1 MRQKENS
8 HQSPILF
15 LQNCLQICRMSKEN
29 LQTDQSKNCRLTKTE
44 KWTTKQGDAT
54 FNSGTRISPPLA
66 LTADHIPPQ
75 FSQPNF
81 FTQEQVDNMPAIRRA
96 FTRTHQPP
104 TKPYEAPPMNIFA
117 IQAAIL
123 DDIQGITN
131 FTETYEESQMD
142 PSTLLRTIRLLV
154 HCENALETTA
164 QGLHIAQPGTKF
176 QYYRPVFNDFE
187 DVLNALKTRLLCI
200 ANVPDEIR
208 QAALNQLDDCIP
220 PPPPGLPPP
229 CPSSP
234 AYSPV
239 SWSPSTEDNDEYEAD
254 DAPSDSTN
262 LDNESTIIE

>member
-1 MRQKENS
+1 
-8 HQSPILF
+8 
-15 LQNCLQICRMSKEN
+15 MSKEN
-29 LQTDQSKNCRLTKTE
+29 LQPDQSENCRLKKTE

-54 FNSGTRISPPLA
+54 FTSVTGISPPLA

-220 PPPPGLPPP
+220 PPPPGLPPT

-234 AYSPV
+234 TYSPV
-239 SWSPSTEDNDEYEAD
+239 SWSPSTEDNDEYKAD

>member
-1 MRQKENS
+1 
-8 HQSPILF
+8 
-15 LQNCLQICRMSKEN
+15 MSKEN
-29 LQTDQSKNCRLTKTE
+29 LQPDQSENCRLKKTE

-54 FNSGTRISPPLA
+54 FTSVTGISPPLA

-131 FTETYEESQMD
+131 FTETYEDSQMD

-220 PPPPGLPPP
+220 PPPPGLPPT

>member
-1 MRQKENS
+1 
-8 HQSPILF
+8 
-15 LQNCLQICRMSKEN
+15 MSKEN
-29 LQTDQSKNCRLTKTE
+29 LDVAQSANCRLRRPE
-44 KWTTKQGDAT
+44 NFFQDQGDAKCV
-54 FNSGTRISPPLA
+54 NGTRISPPLA
-66 LTADHIPPQ
+66 LPADHIPPQ
-75 FSQPNF
+75 FSQTNF
-81 FTQEQVDNMPAIRRA
+81 LTQTNEQVDNMPAFRRA
-96 FTRTHQPP
+96 FTRTYQPP

-123 DDIQGITN
+123 DDIQCLTN

-164 QGLHIAQPGTKF
+164 HGLKLAQPGTKF
-176 QYYRPVFNDFE
+176 QYYRPVFQDFE

-200 ANVPDEIR
+200 ANVSDDIR

-220 PPPPGLPPP
+220 PPPPGLPPT

-254 DAPSDSTN
+254 NAPSDSPN
-262 LDNESTIIE
+262 IANESQIIE